1 MDIFR
6 MGHDIWGRPVLEGV
20 SWGLIAVAAAVGA
33 IVIIAHAL
41 YRLLRGKPQ
50 GE

>member
-1 MDIFR
+1 

-20 SWGLIAVAAAVGA
+20 SWGLVGIAAAVG
-33 IVIIAHAL
+33 IVVILGHAV
-41 YRLLRGKPQ
+41 YRLIRGKPQ

>member
-1 MDIFR
+1 MEILR

-20 SWGLIAVAAAVGA
+20 SWDLIAVAAGVGA
-33 IVIIAHAL
+33 LVVIGHAI